1 MINTIFWDLGGT
13 IVRPTYNSN
22 FEFISNRMEKAGID
36 YKKIPFQEIVD
47 FIELYRGVYFDKN
60 IHWLTQFEE
69 EIEKIVYKLLKDR
82 ESLEFLKLCDYLI
95 HDEDTLILD
104 EEIKEILFQLKEK
117 GFQQILISNWPV
129 TFYFVSERFK
139 LYEIFDS
146 MYVSS
151 FQNSHKPNADMF
163 LRAKSFVHKHPSEI
177 VMIGNSQKSDIVPA
191 EKLGIETILFSIKRE
206 SKIQL
211 KERLRDHG
219 IEI

>member
-1 MINTIFWDLGGT
+1 MINTIFWDLVGT

-117 GFQQILISNWPV
+117 RFIS
-129 TFYFVSERFK
+129 
-139 LYEIFDS
+139 
-146 MYVSS
+146 
-151 FQNSHKPNADMF
+151 
-163 LRAKSFVHKHPSEI
+163 
-177 VMIGNSQKSDIVPA
+177 
-191 EKLGIETILFSIKRE
+191 
-206 SKIQL
+206 
-211 KERLRDHG
+211 
-219 IEI
+219 